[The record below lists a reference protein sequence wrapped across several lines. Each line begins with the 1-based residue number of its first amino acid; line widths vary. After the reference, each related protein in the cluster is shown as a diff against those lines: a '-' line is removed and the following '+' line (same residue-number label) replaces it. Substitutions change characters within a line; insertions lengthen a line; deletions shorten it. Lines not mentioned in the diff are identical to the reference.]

1 MEALMAVEN
10 KILKIKK
17 RTGALTPFDRSRV
30 QRAVLG
36 AAKESGGFKRYIIE
50 ESMYRRYRDEK
61 DEFIAEAICDD
72 IIMCLNNNPSFLSP
86 NFPPTVED
94 IQNTVVHV
102 LRSRGFIDIA
112 DRFEI
117 YRFSRIYL
125 RAGVKNGGISEEELS
140 RNDLGYSVISKAI
153 EWNKKNNCSTISD
166 LNKIVSNEKKF
177 EKLIKNSMSFYES
190 SLDQAAQAFLTR
202 HAKEKIRLFFVSGP
216 SSSGKTTTTEKI
228 KERLVKKGI
237 NIATISVDDFFYS
250 LGEHPMDWFKDHH
263 YETPFALD
271 LEAINDTITR
281 LLKGEPVVMPRYNF
295 KTGMREDGDTMKIDQ
310 DQVVFLDSLHGL
322 YRHMTIGV
330 PDNIKFKLYIE
341 AFNSIY
347 EGDGSSNVISGH
359 TDIRMLRRMLRDY
372 KHRNHDP
379 IKTAGHWHY
388 VREGDL
394 RYILPYMGTADFIVN
409 GGLAFDLPVLK
420 AYSKDLFP
428 KITDFSSERL
438 DSYLR
443 VKRIR
448 KIFET
453 IADVPVDTCEKLIP
467 ADCHIREFI
476 GGSYYEIPH
485 NE

>member
-1 MEALMAVEN
+1 MAVEN

-17 RTGALTPFDRSRV
+17 RTGALTSFDLKRV
-30 QRAVLG
+30 KKAVLG
-36 AAKESGGFKRYIIE
+36 AAQEAGGFKRYIIE
-50 ESMYRRYRDEK
+50 ESMYRRYKDVDDEL
-61 DEFIAEAICDD
+61 IAEAICDD
-72 IIMCLNNNPSFLSP
+72 IVMCLNNNPSFLSP

-117 YRFSRIYL
+117 YRFSRIYM
-125 RAGVKNGGISEEELS
+125 RAGVKNGGITEDELVA
-140 RNDLGYSVISKAI
+140 NDLGYSVISKSI
-153 EWNKKNNCSTISD
+153 EWNKENNCSTIED
-166 LNKIVSNEKKF
+166 LNRIVTDETKF
-177 EKLIKNSMSFYES
+177 QKLVNDSMAFYES
-190 SLDQAAQAFLTR
+190 TLDKAAEAFLEK
-202 HAKEKIRLFFVSGP
+202 HKKQKIRLFFVSGP

-228 KERLVKKGI
+228 KERLVKKGV

-281 LLKGEPVVMPRYNF
+281 LLKGEEVIMPRYNF
-295 KTGMREDGDTMKIDQ
+295 KTGMREDGDPMRVED

-322 YRHMTIGV
+322 YRHMTMGV
-330 PDNIKFKLYIE
+330 PDSMKFKLYIE
-341 AFNSIY
+341 AFNSIFD
-347 EGDGSSNVISGH
+347 GDGSSRIISGH

-394 RYILPYMGTADFIVN
+394 RYILPFMGTADFVVN
-409 GGLAFDLPVLK
+409 GGLAFDWPVLK
-420 AYSKDLFP
+420 AYAKDHFP
-428 KITDFSSERL
+428 KVSDFSTERL

-448 KIFET
+448 KIFDT
-453 IADVPVDTCEKLIP
+453 LADVSIDVCEKVIP